1 MYKFSF
7 SGLNS
12 DEADL
17 QPPLELASQKF
28 DIKLEAD
35 LQSLPESGLW
45 ICLLLFLLF
54 RPLRHHKK

>member
-1 MYKFSF
+1 MCKFSF

-17 QPPLELASQKF
+17 QSPLELASQKF

-45 ICLLLFLLF
+45 ICLL
-54 RPLRHHKK
+54 